1 MFNTSILYLTQPV
14 SPKGRF
20 AKITC
25 LLIIDI
31 LAILGNSLFLSVACF
46 KQPLRSQSR
55 TYIYF
60 SYVSLTSLTTAIFVI
75 PFPIV
80 SLIYGK
86 WSLGPGLCYFNG
98 FMTTFCLTSCI
109 YSITILSLHKYTS
122 VVLPMQRQFSLN
134 QTFYHC
140 VISFLLSLAI
150 TVVPFL
156 ESHVYFN
163 PYTGICALSFVKRK
177 TFYTVFIVFGCY
189 AVPTI
194 INISIYVRIFQALRQ
209 HGLRLQFNTLYN
221 QASLMAQKRT
231 VHTMYMTFG
240 SFIVGWTP
248 FFVYAILYVTDT
260 VQPNSNLLV
269 VAYFCGFSNS
279 AANPLIFIF
288 RNMRMR
294 SSWKSIRRNRRIPE
308 VKLVSSVSR
317 YGLNEPTSPTS
328 VLSGGSEF
336 DFIENRFA
344 AAAAGDDDV
353 MTKNGSL
360 NAAYECSQLETKS
373 SVKNGDSCLL
383 RTATNAFDFGKP
395 DIEGKTFRTS
405 ETLF

>member
-1 MFNTSILYLTQPV
+1 MFNTSILYLSQPV

-20 AKITC
+20 AKIIC
-25 LLIIDI
+25 LLVIDI
-31 LAILGNSLFLSVACF
+31 LAILGNSLFLSAACF

-60 SYVSLTSLTTAIFVI
+60 SYVSLTSLITAIFVI

-86 WSLGPGLCYFNG
+86 WPLGPGLCYFNG

-109 YSITILSLHKYTS
+109 YSITVLSIHKYAT

-140 VISFLLSLAI
+140 VTSFFLSLAI

-163 PYTGICALSFVKRK
+163 PYTGICALAFDKRK
-177 TFYTVFIVFGCY
+177 TFYTVFIVCGSY
-189 AVPTI
+189 AVPTL
-194 INISIYVRIFQALRQ
+194 INVLIYVRIFHALRR

-221 QASLMAQKRT
+221 RASLMAQKRT
-231 VHTMYMTFG
+231 IHTMYMTFC

-260 VQPNSNLLV
+260 VVSTSNLLV
-269 VAYFCGFSNS
+269 VAYFFGFSNS

-294 SSWKSIRRNRRIPE
+294 SSWKSIYTHKRIPK
-308 VKLVSSVSR
+308 VKLVSTVSR
-317 YGLNEPTSPTS
+317 YGLNEPTSPTT
-328 VLSGGSEF
+328 VVGEF
-336 DFIENRFA
+336 DFIENRFTA
-344 AAAAGDDDV
+344 AAAADDDV
-353 MTKNGSL
+353 IAKIGSS
-360 NAAYECSQLETKS
+360 NAGFESSELEDKS
-373 SVKNGDSCLL
+373 HVNSEGDSCLL
-383 RTATNAFDFGKP
+383 RTATNAFDFGSS
-395 DIEGKTFRTS
+395 DVEGKTFRTN
-405 ETLF
+405 ETHC